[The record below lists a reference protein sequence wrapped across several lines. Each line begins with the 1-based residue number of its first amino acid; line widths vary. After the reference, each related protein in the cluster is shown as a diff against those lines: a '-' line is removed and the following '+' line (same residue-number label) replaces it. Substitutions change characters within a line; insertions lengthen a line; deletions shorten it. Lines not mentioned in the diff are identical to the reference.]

1 MTVPPT
7 FRMFRS
13 ERRLAAGT
21 PSWGEASERAVEAS
35 SEELAVLG
43 PRPGTRLSAVPNA
56 CGRAASWSTRN

>member
-13 ERRLAAGT
+13 ERRLCRRN
-21 PSWGEASERAVEAS
+21 PVLGEASERAVEAP

-43 PRPGTRLSAVPNA
+43 PRPGTRLSAVPDA
-56 CGRAASWSTRN
+56 CGRAGSWSTRN